1 MNETEVG
8 HVFPVEQSDCKV
20 DVELHAVA
28 GAAPDEVHP
37 QGLLVA
43 REPEGPPVVAVAEG
57 IQGSAKRWSPGCVN
71 AAVKAGQKW

>member
-1 MNETEVG
+1 MFV
-8 HVFPVEQSDCKV
+8 PVEQRDCEV

-37 QGLLVA
+37 QGLVVA

-57 IQGSAKRWSPGCVN
+57 ISYVIIFRPHLPLQIVLCPFFALFLLS
-71 AAVKAGQKW
+71 

>member
-1 MNETEVG
+1 ML
-8 HVFPVEQSDCKV
+8 FPVEQRDCKV

-37 QGLLVA
+37 QGLVVA

-57 IQGSAKRWSPGCVN
+57 IL
-71 AAVKAGQKW
+71 

>member
-1 MNETEVG
+1 MNML
-8 HVFPVEQSDCKV
+8 FPVEQSDGKV

-37 QGLLVA
+37 QGLVVA

-57 IQGSAKRWSPGCVN
+57 I
-71 AAVKAGQKW
+71 